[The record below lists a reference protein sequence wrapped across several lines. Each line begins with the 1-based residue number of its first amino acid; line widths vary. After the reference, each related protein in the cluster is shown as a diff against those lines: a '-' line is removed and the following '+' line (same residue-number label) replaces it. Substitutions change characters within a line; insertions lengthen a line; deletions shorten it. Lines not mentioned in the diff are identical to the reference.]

1 MIARVGQ
8 IWANATP
15 QVRRP
20 FYIGLAV
27 AAVLAVLV
35 GLGVANT
42 ETFLALPSS
51 FEGVAASQAI
61 WGLKPSNLLMV
72 LPLGSFLVVL
82 ARSFIGLKAFGLFT
96 PMLIALA
103 FLQIGPV
110 MGPVVLCSSVM
121 VGMIVTPTL
130 LKLRMTRVGFLG
142 VLISLIVLVLVGLQQ
157 VLDTQLQVD
166 AFPVI
171 VCALCV
177 ERWWKQW
184 GKDGAKPAAKMALN
198 TFVLALMIELVM
210 VSDFAMALIEWS
222 PLLMPATTAVAIAI
236 LGRYRGLRLSEIGR
250 FAPIWLERRRR
261 AKAAA
266 AEAAAEA
273 AALPEGVSEDRRK
286 GLPDTRRVPPPEPV
300 PQPVLAPEPVPAL
313 AAYRTPRLTPLHRS
327 HGMVLAALA
336 GRAPP
341 LRGMWVIGSPQE
353 LRPGARRRVPQ
364 PLPDRGARPRPRL
377 VASGGRAVDDW
388 ADDWPADQTLG
399 RPPIH
404 NAWVIR
410 KVEDI

>member
-20 FYIGLAV
+20 FYVGLAV

-42 ETFLALPSS
+42 ESFIALPST

-72 LPLGSFLVVL
+72 LPLGAFLVVL

-110 MGPVVLCSSVM
+110 LGPVVLCSSVL

-142 VLISLIVLVLVGLQQ
+142 VLISLIVLVLVALQMI
-157 VLDTQLQVD
+157 LDTNLQVD

-171 VCALCV
+171 VCALSV

-184 GKDGAKPAAKMALN
+184 G
-198 TFVLALMIELVM
+198 
-210 VSDFAMALIEWS
+210 
-222 PLLMPATTAVAIAI
+222 
-236 LGRYRGLRLSEIGR
+236 
-250 FAPIWLERRRR
+250 
-261 AKAAA
+261 
-266 AEAAAEA
+266 
-273 AALPEGVSEDRRK
+273 
-286 GLPDTRRVPPPEPV
+286 
-300 PQPVLAPEPVPAL
+300 
-313 AAYRTPRLTPLHRS
+313 
-327 HGMVLAALA
+327 
-336 GRAPP
+336 
-341 LRGMWVIGSPQE
+341 
-353 LRPGARRRVPQ
+353 
-364 PLPDRGARPRPRL
+364 
-377 VASGGRAVDDW
+377 
-388 ADDWPADQTLG
+388 
-399 RPPIH
+399 
-404 NAWVIR
+404 
-410 KVEDI
+410 

>member
-27 AAVLAVLV
+27 AVVLAMLV

-42 ETFLALPSS
+42 ETFLALPST

-110 MGPVVLCSSVM
+110 MGPVVLCSSVA
-121 VGMIVTPTL
+121 VGMIVTPSL

-142 VLISLIVLVLVGLQQ
+142 VLISLIVLVLVGLQML
-157 VLDTQLQVD
+157 LDTNLQVD

-198 TFVLALMIELVM
+198 TFVLAIVIEFVM
-210 VSDFAMALIEWS
+210 VSDLAMALIEWS
-222 PLLMPATTAVAIAI
+222 PLLMPATAAIAIAI

-250 FAPIWLERRRR
+250 FAPIWLERRRKAR
-261 AKAAA
+261 AEKAAA
-266 AEAAAEA
+266 KADV
-273 AALPEGVSEDRRK
+273 LPEGVTEDRRK
-286 GLPDTRRVPPPEPV
+286 GLPDTRRVPEPERKP
-300 PQPVLAPEPVPAL
+300 
-313 AAYRTPRLTPLHRS
+313 YRTPELVPLHPA
-327 HGMVLAALA
+327 HGMVLAAIA
-336 GRAPP
+336 KHPP
-341 LRGMWVIGSPQE
+341 ATRGMWVIGSAEE
-353 LRPGARRRVPQ
+353 LKPGARRRVPQ
-364 PLPDRGARPRPRL
+364 MLPDREVGARPRL
-377 VASGGRAVDDW
+377 VASGGRVVEDWSDDW
-388 ADDWPADQTLG
+388 G
-399 RPPIH
+399 SVRPPIH

-410 KVEDI
+410 GVEDI

>member
-20 FYIGLAV
+20 FYVGLAV
-27 AAVLAVLV
+27 AMVLAMLV

-42 ETFLALPSS
+42 ETFLALPST
-51 FEGVAASQAI
+51 FDGVASSQAI

-110 MGPVVLCSSVM
+110 MGPVVLCSSVL
-121 VGMIVTPTL
+121 VGMVVTPSL

-142 VLISLIVLVLVGLQQ
+142 VLISLIVLVLVGLQKL
-157 VLDTQLQVD
+157 LDTNLQVD

-198 TFVLALMIELVM
+198 TFVLAIVIEFVM

-222 PLLMPATTAVAIAI
+222 PLLMPATMAVAIAI

-250 FAPIWLERRRR
+250 FAPIWLERRRK
-261 AKAAA
+261 AKAEK
-266 AEAAAEA
+266 EAARE
-273 AALPEGVSEDRRK
+273 ALPEGVEEDRRQ
-286 GLPDTRRVPPPEPV
+286 GLPDTRRVPERKPV
-300 PQPVLAPEPVPAL
+300 PYRKPELV
-313 AAYRTPRLTPLHRS
+313 RLHPS
-327 HGMVLAALA
+327 HGLVLAAMAKHPAAMRGVRVMASVAELQEDA
-336 GRAPP
+336 DRHVSEPIAEREARAR
-341 LRGMWVIGSPQE
+341 L
-353 LRPGARRRVPQ
+353 
-364 PLPDRGARPRPRL
+364 RL
-377 VASGGRAVDDW
+377 VASGGRVMEEPGVGW
-388 ADDWPADQTLG
+388 TADRVGPRQL
-399 RPPIH
+399 IH

-410 KVEDI
+410 KVEDV

>member
-20 FYIGLAV
+20 FYVGLAV

-42 ETFLALPSS
+42 ESFIALPST

-72 LPLGSFLVVL
+72 LPLGAFLVVL

-110 MGPVVLCSSVM
+110 LGPVVLCSSVL

-142 VLISLIVLVLVGLQQ
+142 VLISLIVLVLVALQMI
-157 VLDTQLQVD
+157 LDTNLQVD

-171 VCALCV
+171 VCALSV

-198 TFVLALMIELVM
+198 TFVLAIVIEFVM
-210 VSDFAMALIEWS
+210 VSDFALALIEWS
-222 PLLMPATTAVAIAI
+222 PLLMPATTAIAIGI

-261 AKAAA
+261 AKADAVVT
-266 AEAAAEA
+266 
-273 AALPEGVSEDRRK
+273 LPEGVTEDRRK
-286 GLPDTRRVPPPEPV
+286 GLPDMRRVPEPEASPDKLPDAVPP
-300 PQPVLAPEPVPAL
+300 APP
-313 AAYRTPRLTPLHRS
+313 PRLRERAGYRKPQLVPLHRS
-327 HGMVLAALA
+327 HGMVLAAMA
-336 GRAPP
+336 GRRTA
-341 LRGMWVIGSPQE
+341 LRGMWVIGSADE
-353 LRPGARRRVPQ
+353 LTRPDARRRVPQ
-364 PLPDRGARPRPRL
+364 TDPVGEAQRRPRL
-377 VASGGRAVDDW
+377 VASGGRVVAEW
-388 ADDWPADQTLG
+388 ADEWKG
-399 RPPIH
+399 NRPPIH

-410 KVEDI
+410 GEGDI